1 MTVPMP
7 EAGRLHEELRE
18 ATSRLLGDTIALSDQ
33 DWHAPSRLPGWTRA
47 HVATHLAR
55 QADAVAR
62 LVTGALEGRP
72 GRMYASEDAREA
84 EIAEGADRDGPQ
96 LQTDLDTSAT
106 ALDALFARTEEAGA
120 WDEPV
125 TLRDGSPATVAVLPR
140 ARLAEVV
147 LHHVDLDTGFGLADL
162 PSGTARVLLT
172 AAAHRMAPRFELPV
186 HLQVD
191 DGPQDDDPLVL
202 ALGPA
207 RATDEPVEV
216 HGTTVA
222 LLGWLTT
229 RGSEVPA
236 GAAGLDMPPY

>member
-1 MTVPMP
+1 QTC
-7 EAGRLHEELRE
+7 
-18 ATSRLLGDTIALSDQ
+18 AL
-33 DWHAPSRLPGWTRA
+33 PIY
-47 HVATHLAR
+47 LAR

-84 EIAEGADRDGPQ
+84 EIAEGADRDGQQ

-106 ALDALFARTEEAGA
+106 ALDALFARTEEARA

-147 LHHVDLDTGFGLADL
+147 LHHVDLDTGFDVADL
-162 PSGTARVLLT
+162 PTGTARVLLT
-172 AAAHRMAPRFELPV
+172 AAAHRMAPRFERPV
-186 HLQVD
+186 QSQVD
-191 DGPQDDDPLVL
+191 DGPQDGPQLLVL
-202 ALGPA
+202 SPG
-207 RATDEPVEV
+207 RATDGPVEV

-229 RGSEVPA
+229 RGFEVPA
-236 GAAGLDMPPY
+236 GAAGLDVPPY